1 MYLILEMRVRGRRF
15 NNNKMDISKL
25 SIESLKALKC
35 DIYEKLSL
43 GQRDLQIINA
53 RLVELNK
60 ETEKEV
66 KVNKK

>member
-1 MYLILEMRVRGRRF
+1 MRGRRF